1 MTPDDAVLA
10 YDADHGWH
18 LLPSFALAARYG
30 DNLDR
35 AVTMADL
42 REQVCRHERQAVE
55 RNLDQIAKARGEGL
69 TDQQIAW
76 ALDVPVTALPIS
88 TRTCGKVAPQRRNLM
103 SEVSA
108 AVAVMR
114 ATS

>member
-42 REQVCRHERQAVE
+42 RERVCRHERQAVE
-55 RNLDQIAKARGEGL
+55 CNLDQIAKARSEGMREV
-69 TDQQIAW
+69 DIAW
-76 ALDVPVTALPIS
+76 ALDVPVIALP
-88 TRTCGKVAPQRRNLM
+88 QRPAVNLLDQLRQ
-103 SEVSA
+103 VTQGVDA
-108 AVAVMR
+108 
-114 ATS
+114 